1 MLQNDYNDHNA
12 GVMNNEYAKNRG
24 KRTELVFRYK
34 CRAAIAAEAVTAH
47 FQKTSDLNILDLG
60 SADGRAMLELRS
72 LLNPRSLTGIELSDD
87 IPSFIP
93 ESIEDTQIIKGDIT
107 NLPPQVM
114 SRTYDVVTA
123 LAVLEHL
130 PDPLATL
137 KAASGVLSRNGLF
150 IATCPVPFWDKIS
163 TSAGLLKDSH
173 HEDQLGESAL
183 KSLAVTA
190 GLTVE
195 SFNRFM
201 WAPIAVIPYLRI
213 PVPVKASLRIDA
225 LLRKIPPFKPLFVN
239 QCLVARKNQ

>member
-1 MLQNDYNDHNA
+1 MLQNNNKA

-24 KRTELVFRYK
+24 KRAELVFRYK
-34 CRAAIAAEAVTAH
+34 CRAAIAAEAVRAH
-47 FQKTSDLNILDLG
+47 FQNTSELNILDLG

-72 LLNPRSLTGIELSDD
+72 LLNPRSLTGVELSGD
-87 IPSFIP
+87 IPSLIP
-93 ESIEDTQIIKGDIT
+93 ETIEDTKIIKGDIT
-107 NLPPQVM
+107 DLPPQVM
-114 SRTYDVVTA
+114 SGSFDVVTA

-130 PDPLATL
+130 PNPLSTIEQVR
-137 KAASGVLSRNGLF
+137 KVLSPHGLF

-173 HEDQLGESAL
+173 HEDHLGESAL
-183 KSLAVTA
+183 RSLAVNA

-225 LLRKIPPFKPLFVN
+225 LLRKIPLFKPLFVN
-239 QCLVARKNQ
+239 QCLVARKN